1 MSVICTHTGTAF
13 YVTRVICLC
22 TLMLIPYFYLSGHDA
37 DGSLSLLPLGTEG
50 SDVGRVESGNG
61 LLQAGPVQQGQCS
74 LYHLCPVNFL
84 PPRNHFTKIF
94 SIESLIATSYKYYVS
109 NLTRNAFQRK
119 RKNVERFCRI
129 E

>member
-1 MSVICTHTGTAF
+1 M
-13 YVTRVICLC
+13 
-22 TLMLIPYFYLSGHDA
+22 DE
-37 DGSLSLLPLGTEG
+37 SLSLLPLGTEG

-61 LLQAGPVQQGQCS
+61 LLQAGPVQQGRCS
-74 LYHLCPVNFL
+74 WYHLCPVNFL

-94 SIESLIATSYKYYVS
+94 FIESLIANSYKYYVS